1 MRDRFKSK
9 RAAAARAAAA
19 LFRKEDRKKPLAG
32 NAADCPL
39 HEHRTGR
46 GESPSV
52 ATFSAELFTGRHRIN
67 DLGRTDAGTTSR
79 RDPMSVSDG
88 ERRKSDRQS
97 RLGSLRLDSAHPGDL
112 ADAKGAA
119 R

>member
-1 MRDRFKSK
+1 
-9 RAAAARAAAA
+9 
-19 LFRKEDRKKPLAG
+19 
-32 NAADCPL
+32 
-39 HEHRTGR
+39 
-46 GESPSV
+46 
-52 ATFSAELFTGRHRIN
+52 
-67 DLGRTDAGTTSR
+67 
-79 RDPMSVSDG
+79 MSVSDG